1 MIKLTVLFDE
11 PFWIGIFEKQAQ
23 HKIQICRVV
32 FGQEPKDYEVYDF
45 ILKNYYNLKFSDP
58 ISIDKKHKTK
68 INPKRMQRKIK
79 KTVQKKGIGTKAQ
92 QALKLDHENKKTER
106 KIKLKENREN
116 KKELKFQKR
125 QEKKSQKKKGT
136 LI

>member
-11 PFWIGIFEKQAQ
+11 PFWIGIFEKQDQ
-23 HKIQICRVV
+23 DKIQICRVV

-45 ILKNYYNLKFSDP
+45 ILKNYYNLKFSDS

-79 KTVQKKGIGTKAQ
+79 KIVQEKGIGTKAQ
-92 QALKLDHENKKTER
+92 QALKLEHENKKIKR
-106 KIKLKENREN
+106 KIKLKENREKE
-116 KKELKFQKR
+116 KKLKFQKR
-125 QEKKSQKKKGT
+125 QEKKAKKKKGH
-136 LI
+136 

>member
-11 PFWIGIFEKQAQ
+11 PFWIGIFEKQDQ
-23 HKIQICRVV
+23 DKIQICRVV

-58 ISIDKKHKTK
+58 IDIDEKPKKK
-68 INPKRMQRKIK
+68 INPKRMQREIK
-79 KTVQKKGIGTKAQ
+79 KTVQEKGIGTKAQ

-125 QEKKSQKKKGT
+125 QEKKFQKKKGH
-136 LI
+136 

>member
-23 HKIQICRVV
+23 DKIQICRVV

-45 ILKNYYNLKFSDP
+45 ILKNYYNLKFSNP
-58 ISIDKKHKTK
+58 IAIDEKPKKE

-79 KTVQKKGIGTKAQ
+79 KTVQGKRYWNKGAAGF
-92 QALKLDHENKKTER
+92 KT
-106 KIKLKENREN
+106 
-116 KKELKFQKR
+116 
-125 QEKKSQKKKGT
+125 
-136 LI
+136 

>member
-11 PFWIGIFEKQAQ
+11 PFWIGIFEKQDQ
-23 HKIQICRVV
+23 DKIQICRVV

-45 ILKNYYNLKFSDP
+45 ILKNYYNIKFSDP
-58 ISIDKKHKTK
+58 ISIGKNPKKK
-68 INPKRMQRKIK
+68 INPKRMQREIK
-79 KTVQKKGIGTKAQ
+79 KTVQEKGIGTKAQ

-125 QEKKSQKKKGT
+125 QEKKFQKKKGH
-136 LI
+136 

>member
-125 QEKKSQKKKGT
+125 QEKKSQKKKGH
-136 LI
+136 

>member
-11 PFWIGIFEKQAQ
+11 PFWIGIFEKQDQ
-23 HKIQICRVV
+23 DKIQICRVV

-45 ILKNYYNLKFSDP
+45 ILKNYYNIKFSDP
-58 ISIDKKHKTK
+58 IPIGKNPKKK
-68 INPKRMQRKIK
+68 INPKRMQREIK
-79 KTVQKKGIGTKAQ
+79 KTVQEKGIGTKAQ
-92 QALKLDHENKKTER
+92 QALKLDHKNKKTER

-125 QEKKSQKKKGT
+125 QEKKSQKKKGH
-136 LI
+136 

>member
-11 PFWIGIFEKQAQ
+11 PFWIGIFEKQDQ
-23 HKIQICRVV
+23 DKIQICRVV

-58 ISIDKKHKTK
+58 IAINKNPKKE

-79 KTVQKKGIGTKAQ
+79 KTVQENGIGTKAQ
-92 QALKLDHENKKTER
+92 QALKLDYENKKTER
-106 KIKLKENREN
+106 KIRSKEDREKLK
-116 KKELKFQKR
+116 KLKFEKR
-125 QEKKSQKKKGT
+125 QQKKAKKKKGH
-136 LI
+136 

>member
-11 PFWIGIFEKQAQ
+11 PFWIGIFEKQDQ
-23 HKIQICRVV
+23 DKIQICRVV

-58 ISIDKKHKTK
+58 ISIGKNPKKK

-79 KTVQKKGIGTKAQ
+79 KTVQEKGIGTKAQ
-92 QALKLDHENKKTER
+92 QALKLDHENKKIER
-106 KIKLKENREN
+106 KIKSKESRE
-116 KKELKFQKR
+116 KEKELRFQKR
-125 QEKKSQKKKGT
+125 QEKKSQKKKGH
-136 LI
+136 

>member
-23 HKIQICRVV
+23 NKIQICRVV

-79 KTVQKKGIGTKAQ
+79 KTVQEKGIGTKAQ

-125 QEKKSQKKKGT
+125 QEKKSQKKKGH
-136 LI
+136 

>member
-11 PFWIGIFEKQAQ
+11 PFWIGIFEKQDQ
-23 HKIQICRVV
+23 DKIQICRVV

-45 ILKNYYNLKFSDP
+45 ILK
-58 ISIDKKHKTK
+58 
-68 INPKRMQRKIK
+68 
-79 KTVQKKGIGTKAQ
+79 
-92 QALKLDHENKKTER
+92 R

-125 QEKKSQKKKGT
+125 QEKKSQKKKGH
-136 LI
+136 

>member
-11 PFWIGIFEKQAQ
+11 PFWIGIFEKQDQ
-23 HKIQICRVV
+23 DKIQICRVV

-58 ISIDKKHKTK
+58 ISRGKNPKKK

-79 KTVQKKGIGTKAQ
+79 KTVQEKGIGTKAQ
-92 QALKLDHENKKTER
+92 QALKLDHENKKTE
-106 KIKLKENREN
+106 
-116 KKELKFQKR
+116 KKD
-125 QEKKSQKKKGT
+125 
-136 LI
+136 

>member
-11 PFWIGIFEKQAQ
+11 PFWIGIFEKQDQ
-23 HKIQICRVV
+23 DKIQICRVV

-45 ILKNYYNLKFSDP
+45 IL
-58 ISIDKKHKTK
+58 
-68 INPKRMQRKIK
+68 
-79 KTVQKKGIGTKAQ
+79 
-92 QALKLDHENKKTER
+92 ER

-125 QEKKSQKKKGT
+125 QEKKSQKKKGH
-136 LI
+136 

>member
-68 INPKRMQRKIK
+68 INPKKDAKEKLRKQCRKKVLEQR
-79 KTVQKKGIGTKAQ
+79 
-92 QALKLDHENKKTER
+92 H
-106 KIKLKENREN
+106 NR
-116 KKELKFQKR
+116 L
-125 QEKKSQKKKGT
+125 
-136 LI
+136 

>member
-1 MIKLTVLFDE
+1 MIKLTVLFDDT
-11 PFWIGIFEKQAQ
+11 FWIGIFEKQDQ
-23 HKIQICRVV
+23 DKIQICRVV

-58 ISIDKKHKTK
+58 IDIDEKPKKK
-68 INPKRMQRKIK
+68 INPKRMQREIK
-79 KTVQKKGIGTKAQ
+79 KTVQEKGIGTKAQ

-125 QEKKSQKKKGT
+125 QEKKFQKKKGH
-136 LI
+136 